1 MPKQIDPNS
10 NYTKGALKLI
20 ATAEKLFGE
29 YGIEGVSL
37 RQIVTAAGLV
47 NSYSIQ
53 HHFGSKEGLVQAVYD
68 FRIPALEAGCRERF
82 KLEQDSE
89 GNISIHGLLASRFLP
104 MIDSFNDQIQ
114 KTYSLFLLRL
124 LFRSNAVHPYFR
136 SKVPQPATTE
146 IVERLR
152 NSFPKLP
159 MEVFNTRFRLAT
171 DLFLGAMVEKKRLSS
186 LSESFYKKDQFY
198 WDEILQAM
206 ESIFCMSYNGKKHKN
221 IIS

>member
-1 MPKQIDPNS
+1 MTEQLEPAQQ
-10 NYTKGALKLI
+10 YTKGALKLI

-68 FRIPALEAGCRERF
+68 FRVPALEEGCRKRLEQ
-82 KLEQDSE
+82 EQDSK
-89 GNISIHGLLASRFLP
+89 GNITVHGLLASRFLP
-104 MIDSFNDQIQ
+104 MLDSFNEQTQ

-124 LFRSNAVHPYFR
+124 LYRSNAEHPYFR
-136 SKVPQPATTE
+136 STVPQPATTE

-152 NSFPKLP
+152 GSFPKLP
-159 MEVFNTRFRLAT
+159 TEVFNTRFRLAT
-171 DLFLGAMVEKKRLSS
+171 DLFLGAMVEKKRLKSTGEN
-186 LSESFYKKDQFY
+186 LYKKDQFY
-198 WDEILQAM
+198 WDEILHVL
-206 ESIFCMSYNGKKHKN
+206 ETIFCMSYNGKKQR
-221 IIS
+221 